1 LNLLFLLFAV
11 LFLGGWLIQKQKV
24 LDPVV
29 VVRYVRVRSGG
40 FSSKDFFLKIF
51 KDFYVNLPLSS
62 SFVCLFV
69 FVFF

>member
-1 LNLLFLLFAV
+1 M
-11 LFLGGWLIQKQKV
+11 
-24 LDPVV
+24 
-29 VVRYVRVRSGG
+29 RVRSGG
-40 FSSKDFFLKIF
+40 FSSKDFFFFKIFFLKIF